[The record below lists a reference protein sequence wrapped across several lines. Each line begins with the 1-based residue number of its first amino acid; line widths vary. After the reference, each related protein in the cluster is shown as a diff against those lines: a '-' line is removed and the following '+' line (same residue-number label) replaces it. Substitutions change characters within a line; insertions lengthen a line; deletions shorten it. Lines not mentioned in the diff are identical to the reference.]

1 MTPETKAW
9 IVKIK
14 EQYFHK
20 SDKNPTSIFDIPPFV
35 GLEEE
40 ALFNAIQIIESQ
52 EKEIERLKAQ
62 LKEGIEI
69 MRAAGGFFEKIIGN
83 ENQKIKV

>member
-1 MTPETKAW
+1 MTPENKVWIKAMKQS
-9 IVKIK
+9 VKEYPGAK
-14 EQYFHK
+14 
-20 SDKNPTSIFDIPPFV
+20 DIHRFI
-35 GLEEE
+35 E
-40 ALFNAIQIIESQ
+40 IIESQ

>member
-9 IVKIK
+9 IEEVKK
-14 EQYFHK
+14 MY
-20 SDKNPTSIFDIPPFV
+20 S
-35 GLEEE
+35 EEYDYPITNNFE
-40 ALFNAIQIIESQ
+40 AYARHLPKALQVIESQ